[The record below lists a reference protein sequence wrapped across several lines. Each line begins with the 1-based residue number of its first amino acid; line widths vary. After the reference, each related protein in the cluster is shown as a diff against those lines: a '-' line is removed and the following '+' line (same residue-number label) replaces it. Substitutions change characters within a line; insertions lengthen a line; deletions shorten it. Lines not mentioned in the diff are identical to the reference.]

1 MKNPFLIL
9 SSNENLVTNSKY
21 LRKNDIFLSLR
32 GGAKYLTTENL
43 NLVKHIFLDS
53 NENIDF
59 PKVSKINDLNSSYLK
74 WIEEYFQIDH

>member
-1 MKNPFLIL
+1 MKNPFLNL

-32 GGAKYLTTENL
+32 GGAKYLTTEHV

-53 NENIDF
+53 NET
-59 PKVSKINDLNSSYLK
+59 VSYTHLTLPTSG
-74 WIEEYFQIDH
+74 